1 MSNLNML
8 KRQHRDVLTI
18 INNIETL
25 IMNDNLAV
33 YAKDIS
39 YNLNILAGKL
49 KMHLI
54 SEDKFLYPQL
64 MNSNKEDV
72 WNIAHAFNYEMG
84 SVSESFASFV
94 QRYNVP
100 DKILNNKEGFIAE
113 SKIIFDIIK
122 NRIDKEDHK
131 LYPLIEN

>member
-1 MSNLNML
+1 MNNLNML
-8 KRQHRDVLTI
+8 KRQHREVLTI
-18 INNIETL
+18 ISNIETL

-113 SKIIFDIIK
+113 SKIIFDMIK
-122 NRIDKEDHK
+122 NRIDKEDNK
-131 LYPLIEN
+131 LYPLLEY

>member
-113 SKIIFDIIK
+113 SKIIFDMIK
-122 NRIDKEDHK
+122 NRIDKEDNK
-131 LYPLIEN
+131 LYPLLEY